1 MGFSFIGLVEGATW
15 GMRFIDAVKLSPISL
30 AFSAY
35 FMYYAFPNVN
45 KIRER

>member
-15 GMRFIDAVKLSPISL
+15 GMRFISL